1 MLLSPAPPLG
11 LCADL
16 REGADQTLSPTL
28 PFPFP
33 FLPSTASPLIL
44 SSPCPQFLCPSS
56 SPLCHARTRHS
67 APSNNQSPCLPHQ
80 PGRKAAGGEGGP
92 GLSGHVGPE
101 SRVTPRKRV
110 SHVTPGRPSLRSP
123 RECGCL
129 SPATE
134 GPGRSSPQKGSPHWT
149 HALGQGRCQSS
160 LWQGRPLTLPLAA
173 WGL

>member
-16 REGADQTLSPTL
+16 REGADQTLSL
-28 PFPFP
+28 PFLSP
-33 FLPSTASPLIL
+33 LPSFPPPPPLLSFPAPVPSP
-44 SSPCPQFLCPSS
+44 SAPSS
-56 SPLCHARTRHS
+56 SPLCHAWTKHS
-67 APSNNQSPCLPHQ
+67 APSRNQSPCLSHQ

-92 GLSGHVGPE
+92 GLSGHVRPE
-101 SRVTPRKRV
+101 SQ
-110 SHVTPGRPSLRSP
+110 VTPGRPSLGSP
-123 RECGCL
+123 GECGCL